1 MRTTGKNALPR
12 AQVAPVR
19 HSFPHVYTFTHF
31 LKVSVRAL
39 RASLPRPGLRPRPSR
54 ARGGQGASPARRI
67 RGFEKRDRDGFS
79 QRISAA
85 AARTARAPGGSTA
98 PSPDRLARRFH
109 EFPTPSKPART
120 RASLASGPVGRL
132 PDGGHQA
139 SSSPNPVAAARSLR
153 SSSLTALAP
162 RSRSSNSYDGFQG
175 RFHLLLHLRV
185 CQRGSPRQA
194 RRPGASRPAPL
205 PARSRAHRTP
215 SPAAEGAFFFPPPN
229 RPPTKN
235 LGPRRSRAENARDST
250 PQIARTD
257 FPIDRERTELTLIP
271 LAPSRRADLRCR
283 ARRVPRR
290 GPRLQGAFNR
300 PFCATVG
307 FRDDV

>member
-1 MRTTGKNALPR
+1 MKSAD
-12 AQVAPVR
+12 
-19 HSFPHVYTFTHF
+19 
-31 LKVSVRAL
+31 
-39 RASLPRPGLRPRPSR
+39 
-54 ARGGQGASPARRI
+54 RGG
-67 RGFEKRDRDGFS
+67 FS
-79 QRISAA
+79 RRISAA

-120 RASLASGPVGRL
+120 RESLASGPSGRL

-139 SSSPNPVAAARSLR
+139 SSSPNPVAAARCLR
-153 SSSLTALAP
+153 SSSLTALTP

-215 SPAAEGAFFFPPPN
+215 FSCSGQSFFFPPN

-250 PQIARTD
+250 RG
-257 FPIDRERTELTLIP
+257 
-271 LAPSRRADLRCR
+271 SRRPTFPSTTDELS
-283 ARRVPRR
+283 
-290 GPRLQGAFNR
+290 
-300 PFCATVG
+300 
-307 FRDDV
+307 